1 MNSKFNNVAIK
12 GFVSV
17 FPENKINIDDE
28 IQYFDNSEKKLNRA
42 KKMIGFGTRYVVA
55 PNTTVV
61 DLAEHAANILIGEL
75 DIDKTSIDA
84 LILTLRDNNKLVRRE
99 ASTALSRMGQIA
111 VDPLIEILDDEDW
124 RVRGAAAWALGNLKD
139 DAAIEPLEALLED
152 ESGYVRAGA
161 LNAINSI
168 KS

>member
-1 MNSKFNNVAIK
+1 
-12 GFVSV
+12 
-17 FPENKINIDDE
+17 
-28 IQYFDNSEKKLNRA
+28 
-42 KKMIGFGTRYVVA
+42 
-55 PNTTVV
+55 
-61 DLAEHAANILIGEL
+61 
-75 DIDKTSIDA
+75 
-84 LILTLRDNNKLVRRE
+84 
-99 ASTALSRMGQIA
+99 
-111 VDPLIEILDDEDW
+111 LDDEDW

>member
-1 MNSKFNNVAIK
+1 MSKSVEELIEDLNDQDE
-12 GFVSV
+12 FVV
-17 FPENKINIDDE
+17 E
-28 IQYFDNSEKKLNRA
+28 
-42 KKMIGFGTRYVVA
+42 
-55 PNTTVV
+55 
-61 DLAEHAANILIGEL
+61 AAAGEL
-75 DIDKTSIDA
+75 EMMGEESVDALMSALSHRKKNIRLNAAKILGAISNPKSIDA
-84 LILTLRDNNKLVRRE
+84 LILTLRE